1 MATLVFDIETT
12 ALPLEMFDEATQ
24 VLEEIEPEEKNRKEV
39 LRMRTFRF
47 TSQPKSAVE
56 RRECFVLRS

>member
-1 MATLVFDIETT
+1 
-12 ALPLEMFDEATQ
+12 MFDEATQ

-47 TSQPKSAVE
+47 TSRPKSEVE

>member
-1 MATLVFDIETT
+1 
-12 ALPLEMFDEATQ
+12 MFDEATQ

-39 LRMRTFRF
+39 LRMRTLRF
-47 TSQPKSAVE
+47 TSQPKSELE